1 MKKFLA
7 TVMVAVSALSIGV
20 MSEAEAKRLG
30 SGGSVGKQ
38 SSQPYSRQS
47 TTPAQNQAAP
57 AASQAA
63 PAAGAAGAT
72 GAAAAAKASSPW
84 KGILGGALLGLG
96 LGALLS
102 HFGLG
107 GALASAISTML
118 MIALLAGAAFFI
130 YRMLTRNKRN
140 GTAQASGMQPAYA
153 ASGTTSAR
161 VGTPEIGSRI
171 EPVQPAAL
179 QSPMSSAS
187 AAAVND
193 APQGSIPAD
202 FDTAGFLRH
211 AKTYF
216 IRLQAAW
223 DKGDANDLREFTS
236 PEMYAELKMQLQ
248 ERGASANHTDVVS
261 LNGELLG
268 IETVGS
274 DYLASVKF
282 SGMIREA
289 DNAPAEPFTEIW
301 NLSKPAA
308 GEGGWVLAGIQQV
321 A

>member
-7 TVMVAVSALSIGV
+7 TVMVAVSALSIV
-20 MSEAEAKRLG
+20 VSEAQAKRLG
-30 SGGSVGKQ
+30 SGSSVGKQ

-63 PAAGAAGAT
+63 PAAAAPA
-72 GAAAAAKASSPW
+72 AAAAAKPSSPW

-130 YRMLTRNKRN
+130 YRMLTRKRDAA
-140 GTAQASGMQPAYA
+140 AQARSGMQPAYA
-153 ASGTTSAR
+153 GAGSGTGTAR
-161 VGTPEIGSRI
+161 VATPEIGSRI
-171 EPVQPAAL
+171 EPVQPASL
-179 QSPMSSAS
+179 QSPLNAAS

-193 APQGSIPAD
+193 APQGTIPAD

-223 DKGDANDLREFTS
+223 DKGDVNDLREFTS

-248 ERGASANHTDVVS
+248 ERGASANHTDVVT
-261 LNGELLG
+261 LDADMLG
-268 IETVGS
+268 VETVGS

-289 DNAPAEPFTEIW
+289 DNVPAEPFTEIW
-301 NLSKPAA
+301 NLSKPVTGA
-308 GEGGWVLAGIQQV
+308 GGWVLAGIQQV